1 MLSLDRLWNSPA
13 AKTANGTLSLG
24 RPAGPFVRYSV
35 GMPSVTG
42 HRHTHFSDRRYTRD
56 TANCTLSVGRPA
68 GTFLGCSVGMPPVK
82 GHLHTHFSDRRHARG
97 TPLKCAQRAPFFGWI
112 IAGQKPPRCLSCATL
127 DSRYKLCTA
136 LNYFAVLLFFSLFS
150 DQKKRHCA
158 ARWHENNTAAKGL
171 SKWVLE

>member
-1 MLSLDRLWNSPA
+1 MWWRVPQYSRSLDRLWNSPT

-35 GMPSVTG
+35 GMPSVKG

-56 TANCTLSVGRPA
+56 TANRTLSVGRPA

-127 DSRYKLCTA
+127 DSPIQIVYCIELFCSSIVFLIVLGPKEKALCRP
-136 LNYFAVLLFFSLFS
+136 L
-150 DQKKRHCA
+150 
-158 ARWHENNTAAKGL
+158 ARK
-171 SKWVLE
+171 